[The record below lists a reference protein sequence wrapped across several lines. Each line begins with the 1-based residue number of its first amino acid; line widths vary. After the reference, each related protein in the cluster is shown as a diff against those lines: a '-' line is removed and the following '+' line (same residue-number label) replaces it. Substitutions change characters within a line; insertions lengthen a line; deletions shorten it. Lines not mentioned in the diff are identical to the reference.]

1 MENYKMSSLFSDLK
15 EGDKFQIP
23 GKEIV
28 YEKTKA
34 VKISCCKSQNAR
46 ELNDASKKTF
56 FQPGTIV
63 EKHG

>member
-1 MENYKMSSLFSDLK
+1 M
-15 EGDKFQIP
+15 
-23 GKEIV
+23 V

-46 ELNDASKKTF
+46 QLNDTTKKTF

-63 EKHG
+63 EKNG

>member
-1 MENYKMSSLFSDLK
+1 MSSLFSDLK

-46 ELNDASKKTF
+46 ELNDPNKKTF

-63 EKHG
+63 EKNG